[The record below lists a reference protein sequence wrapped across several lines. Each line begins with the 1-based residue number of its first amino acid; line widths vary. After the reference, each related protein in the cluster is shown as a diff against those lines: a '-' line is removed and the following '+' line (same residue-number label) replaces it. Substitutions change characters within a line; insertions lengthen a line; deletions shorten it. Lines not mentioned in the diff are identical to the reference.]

1 MRIRIAL
8 LAGMVSLGSSAFGQG
23 TRLLRQP
30 TVSAT
35 QVAFTYAGDIWIAGR
50 DGGDARR
57 LTSFPGVES
66 DPQLSPDGKWV
77 AFTGSYGDN
86 PDVYVVEATGGQPV
100 RLTWHPRADI
110 ARGWTPDGKRVVFA
124 STRYT
129 APIPIPRLWSIPVA
143 GGLPEALPLPEAFRG
158 TLSPDGLRLVYERGQ
173 RWEVEFRN
181 YRGGQNGPLRI
192 ITLADA
198 AMTKLPTQGA
208 QETYPVWMGNAIYY
222 LSDNDFATNLYVYD
236 LGSSQARQLT
246 HYKDYDIKS
255 LSGGG
260 GVLVFDVGGY
270 LHIYSPATNQDRQ
283 LAIAVRGDLPWAQP
297 RWTDVAKSISSAAL
311 SPTGKRALF
320 ESRGEIFTVP
330 IDKGD
335 ARNLTRTPGTA
346 DRSPAW
352 SPDGMRLAW
361 LSDAGGEYQMMIG
374 GQEGLEPARAI
385 PLPQGVR
392 FGYDMVWSPDGK
404 SIAFV
409 DQRWRVWV
417 MDVAAG
423 TTVQADAD
431 RFAAPDRTIQ
441 PVWSPDSKWLAY
453 AKRLTT
459 HFHSVMAYS
468 VAERKVHQV
477 TDGLSDAISP
487 SWDPSGKYLY
497 FLASTDLSLA
507 SGWLDMS
514 SYERHV
520 RRGAY
525 VAVLRA
531 DLPSPLL
538 PESDEETAPKDTT
551 AAPKPDAKPGK
562 DAKPASDT
570 TPVRIDWPGIGQRIL
585 ALGLPIRDY
594 GVLVAGTTGVV
605 FIAENAENQTGA
617 TLQRYD
623 LKKRKAE
630 VFLSGVQQFSLSA
643 DGKKLLYQSGPAWA
657 VVGTEQVPK
666 PGDGKLAVALPM
678 RLDPRAEWRQ
688 IYKEA
693 WRIERDFLYV
703 DNMHGADWDAVFK
716 RYEPWV
722 ESVGHRS
729 DLTYILDVLGGELS
743 LAHTFTGGGDEPSAA
758 DSVKIGQ
765 LGVDLTPDGTR
776 YRITRIY
783 TGENWNPDLRA
794 PLSAPG
800 VKAAV
805 GNYLL
810 AINGVELRVPTD
822 PSSLLEGTADRQTV
836 LRLNDR
842 PTLEGSWTVTV
853 VPVESEGGLR
863 TRAWVEDNR
872 RKVDSLSGGKLAY
885 VWLPNTA
892 EDGYT
897 YFNRYY
903 FSQQDREG
911 AVIDERFNGGGS
923 IADYFVQIMSRKL
936 QGYFNNPI
944 GEHTPFYTPQAGIL
958 GPKVMLVNELA
969 GSGGD
974 MLPYLFRQ
982 MNIGPLIGA
991 RTWGGLVGIW
1001 GAPPLIDGG
1010 GITAPRGGF
1019 YNLKGEWDVENV
1031 GVTPDIEVEQTPRE
1045 MNAGHDPQLER
1056 AVAEAM
1062 KLLKT
1067 GAVKLLPEPPPPVR
1081 VKRPPQ

>member
-1 MRIRIAL
+1 
-8 LAGMVSLGSSAFGQG
+8 
-23 TRLLRQP
+23 
-30 TVSAT
+30 
-35 QVAFTYAGDIWIAGR
+35 
-50 DGGDARR
+50 
-57 LTSFPGVES
+57 
-66 DPQLSPDGKWV
+66 
-77 AFTGSYGDN
+77 
-86 PDVYVVEATGGQPV
+86 
-100 RLTWHPRADI
+100 
-110 ARGWTPDGKRVVFA
+110 
-124 STRYT
+124 
-129 APIPIPRLWSIPVA
+129 
-143 GGLPEALPLPEAFRG
+143 
-158 TLSPDGLRLVYERGQ
+158 
-173 RWEVEFRN
+173 
-181 YRGGQNGPLRI
+181 
-192 ITLADA
+192 
-198 AMTKLPTQGA
+198 
-208 QETYPVWMGNAIYY
+208 
-222 LSDNDFATNLYVYD
+222 
-236 LGSSQARQLT
+236 
-246 HYKDYDIKS
+246 
-255 LSGGG
+255 
-260 GVLVFDVGGY
+260 
-270 LHIYSPATNQDRQ
+270 
-283 LAIAVRGDLPWAQP
+283 
-297 RWTDVAKSISSAAL
+297 
-311 SPTGKRALF
+311 
-320 ESRGEIFTVP
+320 
-330 IDKGD
+330 
-335 ARNLTRTPGTA
+335 
-346 DRSPAW
+346 
-352 SPDGMRLAW
+352 
-361 LSDAGGEYQMMIG
+361 IG
-374 GQEGLEPARAI
+374 GQDGLEAPRAI
-385 PLPQGVR
+385 PLPAGVR
-392 FGYDMVWSPDGK
+392 FGYDLAWAPNGQ

-409 DQRWRVWV
+409 DQKWRVWV
-417 MDVAAG
+417 VDVAAG
-423 TTVQADAD
+423 SATQADAD

-441 PVWSPDSKWLAY
+441 PAWSPDSKWLAY

-459 HFHSVMAYS
+459 HFHSVMVYS
-468 VAERKVHQV
+468 LAEKKVYQV

-487 SWDPSGKYLY
+487 AWDASGKYLY

-520 RRGAY
+520 RRGVY

-531 DLPSPLL
+531 DLPSPFL
-538 PESDEETAPKDTT
+538 PESDEETAARDSTADST
-551 AAPKPDAKPGK
+551 AAAPAKGKTK
-562 DAKPASDT
+562 DAKPPEPA
-570 TPVRIDWPGIGQRIL
+570 PVRIDWTGLSQRIL
-585 ALGLPIRDY
+585 ALDLPLRDY
-594 GVLVAGTTGVV
+594 SSLDAAASGVV

-630 VFLSGVQQFSLSA
+630 VFLSGVQQFSLSP
-643 DGKKLLYQSGPAWA
+643 DGKKLLYQTAPGWA
-657 VVGTEQVPK
+657 VVGTEQTPK
-666 PGDGKLAVALPM
+666 PGDGKLTLALPM

-703 DNMHGADWDAVFK
+703 DNLHGADWDAVYK

-722 ESVGHRS
+722 ESVGHRA

-765 LGVDLTPDGTR
+765 LGVDFAPDGVR
-776 YRITRIY
+776 YRITRVF

-800 VKAAV
+800 VKAAA

-822 PSSLLEGTADRQTV
+822 PFSLLEGTAGKQTV
-836 LRLNDR
+836 LRLNTR

-853 VPVESEGGLR
+853 VPVESEAGLR

-892 EDGYT
+892 EDGYV

-944 GEHTPFYTPQAGIL
+944 GDHAPFYTPQAGIL
-958 GPKVMLVNELA
+958 GPKVMIVNELA

-982 MNIGPLIGA
+982 MAIGPLVGT

-1001 GAPPLIDGG
+1001 GAPPLVDGG

-1045 MNAGHDPQLER
+1045 LNAGHDPQLER

-1067 GAVKLLPEPPPPVR
+1067 EGVKLLPEPPPPVR
-1081 VKRPPQ
+1081 VKRPPR

>member
-1 MRIRIAL
+1 MRIPSAL
-8 LAGMVSLGSSAFGQG
+8 AAGMLCLCSSAAAQG

-86 PDVYVVEATGGQPV
+86 RDVYVVDAAGGQPV
-100 RLTWHPRADI
+100 RLTWHPRSDI

-129 APIPIPRLWSIPVA
+129 APIELPRLWSIPVA

-158 TLSPDGLRLVYERGQ
+158 TLSPDGTRLAYERGP

-181 YRGGQNGPLRI
+181 YRGGQNEPLRI
-192 ITLADA
+192 ATLADA
-198 AMTKLPTQGA
+198 SMTKLPSDKA
-208 QETYPVWMGNAIYY
+208 QETFPVWMGDAIYF
-222 LSDNDFATNLYVYD
+222 LSDRDYGNNLYAYD
-236 LGSSQARQLT
+236 LKTSQVRQLT

-270 LHIYSPATNQDRQ
+270 LHIYSPETNQDRQ
-283 LAIAVRGDLPWAQP
+283 LTITVRGDLPWAQP
-297 RWTDVAKSISSAAL
+297 RWTDVAKSISTAAL

-320 ESRGEIFTVP
+320 EARGEIFTVP
-330 IDKGD
+330 VDKGD
-335 ARNLTRTPGTA
+335 ARNLTRSAGAA

-361 LSDAGGEYQMMIG
+361 LSDASGEYQMMIG
-374 GQEGLEPARAI
+374 AQEGLEPPRAI
-385 PLPQGVR
+385 ALPAGVR
-392 FGYDMVWSPDGK
+392 FGYDLVWSPNGQ

-409 DQRWRVWV
+409 DQKWRVWV
-417 MDVAAG
+417 VDVASGSA
-423 TTVQADAD
+423 VEADAD

-441 PVWSPDSKWLAY
+441 PTWSPDSKWLAY

-459 HFHSVMAYS
+459 HFHSIMAYS
-468 VAERKVHQV
+468 LAERKAHQV
-477 TDGLSDAISP
+477 TDGLSDAVSP
-487 SWDPSGKYLY
+487 AWDASGKYLY

-507 SGWLDMS
+507 TGWLDMS

-531 DLPSPLL
+531 DLPSPFL
-538 PESDEETAPKDTT
+538 PESDEEVAPKDSA
-551 AAPKPDAKPGK
+551 AAPKPDAKAAK
-562 DAKPASDT
+562 DAKPATDT
-570 TPVRIDWPGIGQRIL
+570 TPVRIDWPGLSQRIL
-585 ALGLPIRDY
+585 ALDLPLRDY
-594 GVLVAGTTGVV
+594 GGLVAGVTGVV
-605 FIAENAENQTGA
+605 FITENAENQPAA
-617 TLQRYD
+617 TLQKFD

-630 VFLSGVQQFSLSA
+630 VFLPGVQQFSLSA
-643 DGKKLLYQSGPAWA
+643 DGKKLLYQAGPAWA

-666 PGDGKLAVALPM
+666 PGDGKLNVALPM

-703 DNMHGADWDAVFK
+703 DNLHGADWDGVFK

-722 ESVGHRS
+722 ESVGHRA

-765 LGVDLTPDGTR
+765 LGADFTPDGGR
-776 YRITRIY
+776 YRITRIF

-800 VKAAV
+800 REGGRGQLPAGHQRRRAPGAHRSLQPPRRHRREADGPPAQRPAHPGGIVDGYRGAGGGRGRAANPSL
-805 GNYLL
+805 GRGQPPQGRF
-810 AINGVELRVPTD
+810 ALR
-822 PSSLLEGTADRQTV
+822 RQAG
-836 LRLNDR
+836 LRLAPQHRGGRLHLLQPLLLLPAGPGGRGDR
-842 PTLEGSWTVTV
+842 RAFQWRRQRRRLLRADHVAQAAGLLQQPDRRPH
-853 VPVESEGGLR
+853 PVLHPAGRDPGTQGDDRERAGRIGRRHASLSLPPDGHRPAGGYPHLGR
-863 TRAWVEDNR
+863 TRRDLGR
-872 RKVDSLSGGKLAY
+872 
-885 VWLPNTA
+885 P
-892 EDGYT
+892 
-897 YFNRYY
+897 
-903 FSQQDREG
+903 
-911 AVIDERFNGGGS
+911 
-923 IADYFVQIMSRKL
+923 SR
-936 QGYFNNPI
+936 
-944 GEHTPFYTPQAGIL
+944 
-958 GPKVMLVNELA
+958 
-969 GSGGD
+969 
-974 MLPYLFRQ
+974 
-982 MNIGPLIGA
+982 
-991 RTWGGLVGIW
+991 
-1001 GAPPLIDGG
+1001 
-1010 GITAPRGGF
+1010 
-1019 YNLKGEWDVENV
+1019 
-1031 GVTPDIEVEQTPRE
+1031 
-1045 MNAGHDPQLER
+1045 
-1056 AVAEAM
+1056 
-1062 KLLKT
+1062 
-1067 GAVKLLPEPPPPVR
+1067 
-1081 VKRPPQ
+1081 